1 MMRVLIPA
9 HARRMMLREA
19 RRSADGK
26 ETGGILLG
34 FEGAGDQRCWVTQVG
49 DPGPRAERSAV
60 RFCRDLEHAERLA
73 EAAYGIDGS
82 QWIGDWHTHP
92 GGPPRLSPTDLRSY
106 RAVLAESDLE
116 AFLAVLLL
124 PGDRGW
130 NGPDMYGWQVT
141 PRKVRSARIVDLL
154 GA

>member
-1 MMRVLIPA
+1 MKVLIPSHA
-9 HARRMMLREA
+9 HRLMLQEA

-34 FEGAGDQRCWVTQVG
+34 FERWQDRRCWVTQVG
-49 DPGPRAERSAV
+49 DPGPNAERSAT

-73 EAAYGIDGS
+73 EAAYAIDGS

-92 GGPPRLSPTDLRSY
+92 GGPPRLSTTDLKSY
-106 RAVLAESDLE
+106 REVMAESDLN
-116 AFLAVLLL
+116 AFLAILLL
-124 PGDRGW
+124 PGHRGW
-130 NGPDMYGWQVT
+130 NRPGVYGWYVT
-141 PRKVRSARIVDLL
+141 PRRVRPIRIVDLL

>member
-1 MMRVLIPA
+1 MKVLIPA
-9 HARRMMLREA
+9 HAHRMMLREA

-34 FEGAGDQRCWVTQVG
+34 FEAWEDRRCWVTQIG
-49 DPGPRAERSAV
+49 DPGPKAERSAT

-73 EAAYGIDGS
+73 EAAYAIDGS

-92 GGPPRLSPTDLRSY
+92 GGPPRLSPTDLKSY
-106 RAVLAESDLE
+106 REVLAESDLE

-124 PGDRGW
+124 PGRDGW
-130 NGPDMYGWQVT
+130 ISPAMHAWEVT
-141 PRKVRSARIVDLL
+141 GQAVKAAGIVDLL
-154 GA
+154 AS